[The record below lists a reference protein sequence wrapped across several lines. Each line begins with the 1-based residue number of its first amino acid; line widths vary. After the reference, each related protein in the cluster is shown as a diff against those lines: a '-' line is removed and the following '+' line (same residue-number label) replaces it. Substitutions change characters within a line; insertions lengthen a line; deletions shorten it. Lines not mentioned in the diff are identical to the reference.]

1 MLKVRVIIYKGENEY
16 KVEDIPKPDIGLREI
31 LVQVK
36 LCGICSTDIFKAD
49 YGGAK
54 PGVILGHE
62 IAGEISEV
70 GDEVTKFNK
79 GDRVAMPPHAP
90 CGSCHYCIR
99 GQETLCDVYRKTKV
113 RPGGFAEYIAVV
125 PQMVEGVVAKLHD
138 SISYEEGT
146 MIEPAACSYRGI
158 SRSGVTPG
166 DTVVIL
172 GDGPLGL
179 LHAQAAKT
187 LGATQV
193 IVSGHHD
200 YRLRV
205 AQKVGIDYTVNSK
218 NESIKN
224 YVNEITND
232 RGADLVIV
240 AVASSEATQRAMEL
254 IRIGGKVTLIGDFRD
269 VPQPKLEVDPKF
281 LLRDD
286 ATLMASWGCAPYDY
300 QAAYKLIKSGRINVK
315 DMVTHTFSMEQF
327 SDALELIAS
336 RQCMRVAI
344 KM

>member
-1 MLKVRVIIYKGENEY
+1 MKAIVYQGRNKYEVKDVTEPE
-16 KVEDIPKPDIGLREI
+16 IGPREI
-31 LVQVK
+31 LVRVK
-36 LCGICSTDIFKAD
+36 LCGICSTDVFKAD
-49 YGGAK
+49 YGSAK
-54 PGVILGHE
+54 PGAILGHE

-125 PQMVEGVVAKLHD
+125 SEMVERVVTKLHD

-166 DTVVIL
+166 DTVVIM

-179 LHAQAAKT
+179 LHAQAAKA

-200 YRLRV
+200 YRLKV
-205 AQKVGIDYTVNSK
+205 AQKVGIDDTVNSK
-218 NESIKN
+218 NVSIET
-224 YVNEITND
+224 YVKERTD
-232 RGADLVIV
+232 GRGADLVIV
-240 AVASSEATQRAMEL
+240 AVASSETTQQAMEL

-269 VPQPKLEVDPKF
+269 VPQPMLEVDPKF

-300 QAAYKLIKSGRINVK
+300 RAAYELIKSGRINVR
-315 DMVTHTFSMEQF
+315 DMVTHTFSMEEF
-327 SDALELIAS
+327 SDALEMIAS

-344 KM
+344 KI